1 MTFPYSPAIP
11 NPPND
16 PADDV
21 SIMQTNAGSIS
32 SILAV
37 DHVGFNLSGGG
48 EHKQV
53 TFNSNNPPAPPV
65 SPAVLFTNNQ
75 DGAGNNLPGSLA
87 ELFFYS
93 GSASQSANQ
102 YNITATN
109 GSVLLMMGVILKW
122 GSYTLGPG
130 VPSTTITFTNAFP
143 NNIFSIVTGSNVSG
157 SPNDLPRIISNSTA
171 GFVGGRV
178 NASSPLG
185 GTFTYYYVAI
195 GN

>member
-21 SIMQTNAGSIS
+21 SIMQTNAESIS

-37 DHVGFNLSGGG
+37 DHVGFNLSAGGQ
-48 EHKQV
+48 HKQI

-65 SPAVLFTNNQ
+65 SPPVLFTNNQ

-93 GSASQSANQ
+93 GSAAHSANQ
-102 YNITATN
+102 YNVTGTN
-109 GSVLLMMGVILKW
+109 GSVLLPMGIILKW
-122 GSYTLGPG
+122 GSATFVGSQS
-130 VPSTTITFTNAFP
+130 PSVTFTNAFP
-143 NNIFSIVTGSNVSG
+143 NNCFGVQLSLLNAGGTQTQNRLSTVTTSG
-157 SPNDLPRIISNSTA
+157 FTA
-171 GFVGGRV
+171 SV
-178 NASSPLG
+178 NASGSSTWYWL
-185 GTFTYYYVAI
+185 AI